1 MVNPYYIYILT
12 FLFSMLVYQLGW
24 STLFP
29 SLKFPLILFLILS
42 IFASFILGFYFQIK
56 RIIEFRPIG
65 YNKRIP
71 TVFYFISILWI
82 LSFIYNRGVPLL
94 LVLRGA
100 EYNYT
105 EFGIPTLHVFVV
117 TFTSFF
123 SCYLFHVYISTKKRK
138 VLIYFLL
145 TMIFPV
151 LLFNRGML
159 MINIVSCIFIYLQYI
174 KRLSFRKTLPLAFFL
189 ILVLYG
195 FGVLGN
201 IRQARPGDD
210 KYSSKPILSI
220 AEADQDFIESKI
232 PSEFIWSYLYISS
245 PIGNLQHNID
255 VKNTL
260 DFSPKTLILFLNNEF
275 LFDFISKR
283 INSIFGVTREH
294 CLRFAD
300 FLTVGSTYS
309 NSYIYLGWIGILI
322 MGIFILFFPLV
333 YLSLLKKKNVLY
345 VTGTSILGSLYLFLI
360 FDNMFAFTGLSFQL
374 VYPLLFGFLFKS
386 KN

>member
-1 MVNPYYIYILT
+1 MVNPYYIYIVT
-12 FLFSMLVYQLGW
+12 FLFSILIYQLGW

-29 SLKFPLILFLILS
+29 TLKLPLILFLISS
-42 IFASFILGFYFQIK
+42 IIGSFFLGFFLQLK
-56 RIIEFRPIG
+56 RIIEFKPIG
-65 YNKRIP
+65 YHKRIP
-71 TVFYFISILWI
+71 PVFYFISVLWI
-82 LSFIYNRGVPLL
+82 LSFIYNRGIPLL
-94 LVLRGA
+94 LVLSGA

-105 EFGIPTLHVFVV
+105 EFGIPSLHVFIV

-123 SCYLFHVYISTKKRK
+123 SCYLFHVYISTKRRD
-138 VLIYFLL
+138 VLVYFLL

-159 MINIVSCIFIYLQYI
+159 LINIVSCLFLYLQYI
-174 KRLSFRKTLPLAFFL
+174 NGLSFRKIFPLVCFL
-189 ILVLYG
+189 LLVLYG

-201 IRQARPGDD
+201 IRLARPGED

-220 AEADQDFIESKI
+220 SKANEDFIESKI
-232 PSEFIWSYLYISS
+232 PSEFIWSYLYLSS
-245 PIGNLQHNID
+245 PLGNLQHNID
-255 VKNTL
+255 IENTL
-260 DFSPKTLILFLNNEF
+260 DFSPRTLVLFFNNEF

-283 INSIFGVTREH
+283 LNLIFDATREH

-300 FLTVGSTYS
+300 FLTVGTTYS
-309 NSYIYLGWIGILI
+309 NSYIYLGWIGVLI
-322 MGIFILFFPLV
+322 MGAFIMFFPLV
-333 YLSLLKKKNVLY
+333 YLSLLKKRNVLY

-374 VYPLLFGFLFKS
+374 VYPLIFGFLFRS